1 MRFKNLL
8 CNTMKNQNDFD
19 IINRYIDSDKAPE
32 KINASLIEIA
42 AGGNTQSSKELFL
55 KLLRKYNDIDLEGS
69 MILYRIARSHEDSTM
84 AELLR
89 NSTFTSRQIVETLR
103 CLLKDSTKD
112 RMILHLLQDKRCT
125 LNIEIADALR
135 ASAINKERAAILIN
149 NELLQ
154 PFFTVKQKFNMALQS
169 LSAEHLLLI
178 LREHPGAITLEL
190 AYSAVSFLAQ
200 TEEGEGKNRR
210 ECQRLIFNHPRIIEL
225 GPYELHSLHID
236 TIQSAEYSELDPTA
250 EIRALMRISTLMHDW
265 EGELT
270 SVINSRG
277 DARWLQFIL
286 LYAEPDFEQVTLAV
300 EKDID
305 SFSFFML
312 LEKVDLYG
320 TADMDT
326 LIRTIGTLNRKR
338 LLEVLLAR
346 PQSLSSTQVNNM
358 IRVAVTYSSWG
369 CFDLLLPRLDRSV
382 IPPRATST
390 EQPDM
395 IDLDY

>member
-1 MRFKNLL
+1 
-8 CNTMKNQNDFD
+8 MKNQNDFD